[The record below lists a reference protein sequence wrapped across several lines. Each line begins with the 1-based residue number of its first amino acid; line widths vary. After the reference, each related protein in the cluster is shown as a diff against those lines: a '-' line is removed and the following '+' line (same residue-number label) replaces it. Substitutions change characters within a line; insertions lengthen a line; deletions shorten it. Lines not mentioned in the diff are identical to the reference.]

1 MEYVIKTTNGELY
14 HHGVLGQKWGVRRYQ
29 NKDGSLTSAGRKH
42 VNNNEVAKK
51 EISETTKRKIVK
63 GAVAVTTVAASA
75 VYVKSHPEQISKITS
90 MIKNTSVKD
99 VSSKAVDNGKTYIKE
114 YLKNAKDG
122 VKEGISEAMK
132 EAPKK
137 ASKIV
142 ITGAVLNETKKFLDK
157 QIGKKESDKIFKAND
172 GKQIGKFWKVHDD
185 D

>member
-29 NKDGSLTSAGRKH
+29 NKDGSLTPAGRKH
-42 VNNNEVAKK
+42 VNNNEVTKK

-63 GAVAVTTVAASA
+63 GAVAVTTVAAAA

-99 VSSKAVDNGKTYIKE
+99 VSSKAVDNGKKYVKE

-122 VKEGISEAMK
+122 VKEGVSEAMK
-132 EAPKK
+132 EAPNKVAK
-137 ASKIV
+137 TIV
-142 ITGAVLNETKKFLDK
+142 TGVAMNEAKRALDRVV
-157 QIGKKESDKIFKAND
+157 GEKESERIFKAND
-172 GKQIGKFWKVHDD
+172 KKQIGKFWK
-185 D
+185 